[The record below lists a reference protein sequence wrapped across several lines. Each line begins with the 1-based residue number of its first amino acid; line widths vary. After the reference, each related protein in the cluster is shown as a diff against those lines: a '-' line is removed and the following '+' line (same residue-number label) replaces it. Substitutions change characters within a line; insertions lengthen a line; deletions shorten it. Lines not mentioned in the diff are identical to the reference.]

1 MRTIAFIGVYDKT
14 DFMLHIAKVLTEL
27 NNKVLLIDASIPQK
41 AKYIVPVINP
51 TISYITEYE
60 KIDVAIGFKSMEEIN
75 RFMAITEG
83 KKLEYDY
90 ILIDI
95 DTKETFESF
104 NILYSDRQYFVT
116 SFDVYCLKKGLSILE
131 NIKEQTNMTKVL
143 FSRGVQKDDD
153 EYINFLSQDYN
164 ILWNKNRIFM
174 PIDNGDHSVIV
185 ENQRLEKIGIKK
197 LSVQY
202 KENLMYILED
212 ITEGKTTLA
221 QIKKTF
227 KNIEKEG

>member
-1 MRTIAFIGVYDKT
+1 
-14 DFMLHIAKVLTEL
+14 
-27 NNKVLLIDASIPQK
+27 
-41 AKYIVPVINP
+41 
-51 TISYITEYE
+51 
-60 KIDVAIGFKSMEEIN
+60 MEEIN
-75 RFMAITEG
+75 KFMAITED
-83 KKLEYDY
+83 KKLDYDY

-95 DTKETFESF
+95 DTKEAFEGF
-104 NILYSDRQYFVT
+104 DILYSDRRYFVT

-131 NIKEQTNMTKVL
+131 NIKEQTNMTKVS
-143 FSRGVQKDDD
+143 FSNGVQKDDD
-153 EYINFLSQDYN
+153 EYINFLSQNYN

-174 PIDNGDHSVIV
+174 PIDNGDQSVIV
-185 ENQRLEKIGIKK
+185 ENQRLEKIGVKK

-212 ITEGKTTLA
+212 IAEGKTTLA